1 MARHGTQRTDMT
13 DAGVP
18 GESLWAMI
26 VSPTIWALH
35 FLLCYILAAI
45 FCARAGVPSADLAD
59 VRWWIAGF
67 TALALGGIAVSGVQ
81 AFRLG
86 HFMEGKAAPHD
97 ADTIH
102 DRRRFLAYASLL
114 LSGLSFIATLFV
126 ALPAVFF
133 ASCR

>member
-1 MARHGTQRTDMT
+1 MMANKRTMP

-26 VSPTIWALH
+26 VAPTIWAVH
-35 FLLCYILAAI
+35 FLACYLLAAI
-45 FCARAGVPSADLAD
+45 FCAKAAAPPADFGT

-67 TALALGGIAVSGVQ
+67 TCVALAAIGGCAIQ

-102 DRRRFLAYASLL
+102 DRRRFLAYATLL
-114 LSGLSFIATLFV
+114 LSGLSFVATLFV
-126 ALPAVFF
+126 ALPAVFV

>member
-1 MARHGTQRTDMT
+1 MAGRRTMP

-26 VSPTIWALH
+26 VAPTIWAVH
-35 FLLCYILAAI
+35 FLAVYILAAI
-45 FCARAGVPSADLAD
+45 FCAKAGAPSADIAT
-59 VRWWIAGF
+59 VRWWVAGL
-67 TALALGGIAVSGVQ
+67 TVLALGGIAACAIQ
-81 AFRLG
+81 AYRLG
-86 HFMEGKAAPHD
+86 HFREGKAAPHD

-102 DRRRFLAYASLL
+102 DRRRFLAYATLL
-114 LSGLSFIATLFV
+114 LSGLSFVATAFV

>member
-1 MARHGTQRTDMT
+1 MAEERTLP

-26 VSPTIWALH
+26 IAPTIWAVH
-35 FLLCYILAAI
+35 FLACYILAAI
-45 FCARAGVPSADLAD
+45 FCAKAAAPSADLAP
-59 VRWWIAGF
+59 VRWWIAGL
-67 TALALGGIAVSGVQ
+67 TVVALAAIAACAIQ
-81 AFRLG
+81 AFRRG
-86 HFMEGKAAPHD
+86 HFMESKATPHD

-102 DRRRFLAYASLL
+102 DRRRFLAYATLL
-114 LSGLSFIATLFV
+114 LSGLSFVATVFV

>member
-1 MARHGTQRTDMT
+1 MADRHTMP

-26 VSPTIWALH
+26 VAPTIWAVH
-35 FLLCYILAAI
+35 FLACYILAAN
-45 FCARAGVPSADLAD
+45 FCAKAGGPPADFAT
-59 VRWWIAGF
+59 VRWWIAGL
-67 TALALGGIAVSGVQ
+67 TVLALAGIGACAIQ

-86 HFMEGKAAPHD
+86 HFMEGKTAPHD

-102 DRRRFLAYASLL
+102 DRRRFLAYSTLL
-114 LSGLSFIATLFV
+114 LSGLSFVATLFV
-126 ALPAVFF
+126 ALPAVFV

>member
-1 MARHGTQRTDMT
+1 MAEQRTLP

-26 VSPTIWALH
+26 IAPTIWAVH
-35 FLLCYILAAI
+35 FLACYILAAI
-45 FCARAGVPSADLAD
+45 FCAKAGTPSADLAT
-59 VRWWIAGF
+59 VRWWIAGLTF
-67 TALALGGIAVSGVQ
+67 VALAGIAACAIQ
-81 AFRLG
+81 AFRRG

-102 DRRRFLAYASLL
+102 DRRRFLAYATLL
-114 LSGLSFIATLFV
+114 LSGLSFVATVFV

>member
-1 MARHGTQRTDMT
+1 MAEERTLP

-26 VSPTIWALH
+26 IAPTIWAVH
-35 FLLCYILAAI
+35 FLACYILAAI
-45 FCARAGVPSADLAD
+45 FCAKAAAPSADLAP
-59 VRWWIAGF
+59 VRWWIAGL
-67 TALALGGIAVSGVQ
+67 TVVALAAIAACAIQ

-97 ADTIH
+97 ADSIH
-102 DRRRFLAYASLL
+102 DRRRFLAYATLM
-114 LSGLSFIATLFV
+114 LSGLSFVATLFV

>member
-1 MARHGTQRTDMT
+1 MAPERTLP

-26 VSPTIWALH
+26 VAPTIWAVH
-35 FLLCYILAAI
+35 FLACYIVAAI
-45 FCARAGVPSADLAD
+45 FCAKAGVPSADLAT
-59 VRWWIAGF
+59 VRWWIAAF
-67 TALALGGIAVSGVQ
+67 TVLALAGVAASGIQ

-102 DRRRFLAYASLL
+102 DRRRFLAYATLM
-114 LSGLSFIATLFV
+114 LSGLSFVATVFV

>member
-1 MARHGTQRTDMT
+1 MAEERTLP

-26 VSPTIWALH
+26 VAPTIWAVH
-35 FLLCYILAAI
+35 FLACYILAAI
-45 FCARAGVPSADLAD
+45 FCAKAGRAADLAT
-59 VRWWIAGF
+59 VRWWIAGL
-67 TALALGGIAVSGVQ
+67 TVVALAGIAVCGIQ

-86 HFMEGKAAPHD
+86 HFRQGKATPHD

-102 DRRRFLAYASLL
+102 DRRRFLAYATLL
-114 LSGLSFIATLFV
+114 LSGLSFVATVFV